1 MRDSSIGVSRA
12 HDLPTRGLRCGCRI
26 MPNTGILA
34 EGYISTDGACQR
46 SRPLIQAAKRVLICS
61 MPVQAELDAARA
73 EGGREIVVQ
82 LESGGVL
89 KVHPGQ
95 EVATDETTGTRYTVT
110 WAQDDRG
117 AISVRLPPLST

>member
-1 MRDSSIGVSRA
+1 MIWYT
-12 HDLPTRGLRCGCRI
+12 H
-26 MPNTGILA
+26 
-34 EGYISTDGACQR
+34 
-46 SRPLIQAAKRVLICS
+46 
-61 MPVQAELDAARA
+61 MPVQAELDAAQA

-95 EVATDETTGTRYTVT
+95 EVATDQTTGTRYKVT

-117 AISVRLPPLST
+117 AISVCLPLDPMRHALVSTRSSSKFAWH